1 MLPTPHFAAG
11 TPVVGLDETKHH
23 HVVLRS
29 LADYMSEVCETAA
42 IRAGFPLPLGA
53 YEFEGGVN
61 FALFS
66 RDATRVRLEFFGAA
80 EDSRASRVVDLDPA
94 RNRTGDIWHIWIKGI
109 EPGQLYAY
117 RVDGPHKPEVGQL
130 FDFERLLLDPFAT
143 AIKRSKEPNVAPKC
157 VFTRQDFDWGDDRAP
172 QHSWSQ
178 TLMYETHVR
187 GLTAHESSA
196 ARFPGTFR
204 GLMEKIPYLK
214 DLGVTAVELQPV
226 QEFDAT
232 ECRARDPRTGETLR
246 NYWGYDPISF
256 FAPNGAYSSAGDSG
270 EQTAEFKEM
279 VRQLHAAGIEV
290 IIDIVLGHTGEFDE
304 HGPFLS
310 WRGIDNP
317 VYYCLAK
324 DKRHYLDAAG
334 AGNTINANH
343 PVVRQLILSALR
355 YWVMDMHVD
364 GFRFDL
370 AAILGRDSSGQVL
383 KNPPLLE
390 QIAEDPVLRN
400 TKLIAEAWDAAG
412 AYQVGSFS
420 ERRWAE
426 WNGRYRDDVRRF
438 WRGDAGMLAS
448 FASRIC
454 GSEDLYA
461 SSGKGPECSINFVSC
476 HDGFTLNDLVSYRC
490 KHNLAN
496 GASDCDGVDQNYS
509 ANYGTEGPSED
520 PAIEAIRKRQIKN
533 FLLTLCVSRGVPM
546 LLGGDEFRR
555 TQRGNNNAYCQ
566 DNEVSWYDWSG
577 LDRNGD
583 IHDFV
588 RRMISF
594 RRAHPVLSR
603 ESFYTS
609 AEVSWFT
616 PEAAVPDW
624 DDADAR
630 AVGWLI
636 RDCAGTDALY
646 LMFNAED
653 KPVSFLIPAAPAG
666 YQWRLEVDTA
676 TDLPVSGA
684 EPAVPAGKSRTI
696 DSRSSAV
703 LVAIPV

>member
-1 MLPTPHFAAG
+1 MA
-11 TPVVGLDETKHH
+11 
-23 HVVLRS
+23 
-29 LADYMSEVCETAA
+29 EVCETDAV
-42 IRAGFPLPLGA
+42 RAGFPLPLGA

-66 RDATRVRLEFFGAA
+66 RDATRVRLEFFAAA
-80 EDSRASRVVDLDPA
+80 EDSRPSRVTDLDPA
-94 RNRTGDIWHIWIKGI
+94 RHRTGDIWHIWIKGI

-117 RVDGPHKPEVGQL
+117 RVDGPHKPDAGQL

-143 AIKRSKEPNVAPKC
+143 AIKRPKAHNVPPKC
-157 VFTRQDFDWGDDRAP
+157 VVTRQDFDWGNDRAP
-172 QHSWSQ
+172 RRPWSQ
-178 TLMYETHVR
+178 TLIYETHVR
-187 GLTAHESSA
+187 GLTAHESSQ

-226 QEFDAT
+226 QEFDAN
-232 ECRARDPRTGETLR
+232 ECRARDPRTGKTLR

-256 FAPNGAYSSAGDSG
+256 FAPNGAYSSAGDCG

-290 IIDIVLGHTGEFDE
+290 IIDIVLSHTGEFDE
-304 HGPFLS
+304 HGPCLS

-317 VYYCLAK
+317 IYYCLTK

-334 AGNTINANH
+334 TGNTINANH

-370 AAILGRDSSGQVL
+370 ASILGRDSSGAVM
-383 KNPPLLE
+383 KNAPLLE
-390 QIAEDPVLRN
+390 QIAEDPVLRD
-400 TKLIAEAWDAAG
+400 TKLIAEAWDEAG

-426 WNGRYRDDVRRF
+426 WNVRYRDDVRRF
-438 WRGDAGMLAS
+438 WRGDAGMLGA
-448 FASRIC
+448 FASRLC

-461 SSGKGPECSINFVSC
+461 SAGKGPQCSINFVAC
-476 HDGFTLNDLVSYRC
+476 HDGFTLNDLVTYRC

-496 GASDCDGVDQNYS
+496 GENDCDGADRNYS
-509 ANYGTEGPSED
+509 ANYGSEGPSKD
-520 PAIEAIRKRQIKN
+520 PAIETIRKRQIKN
-533 FLLTLCVSRGVPM
+533 FLLTLFVSRGVPM

-555 TQRGNNNAYCQ
+555 TQGGNNNAYCQ
-566 DNEVSWYDWSG
+566 DNDVSWYDWDE
-577 LDRNGD
+577 LERNAD
-583 IHDFV
+583 IYDFV
-588 RRMISF
+588 KRMIAF
-594 RRAHPVLSR
+594 RASHPVLSR

-609 AEVSWFT
+609 TDVSWFT
-616 PEAAVPDW
+616 PAAAVPNW
-624 DDADAR
+624 SATDAR
-630 AVGWLI
+630 ALGCLI
-636 RDCAGTDALY
+636 RDAGCSDALY

-653 KPVSFLIPAAPAG
+653 RPLPFLIPPAPAG
-666 YQWRLEVDTA
+666 CRWHSSIDTA
-676 TDLPVSGA
+676 ADLPVSGA
-684 EPAVPAGKSRTI
+684 GPQVPAGEPRVLE
-696 DSRSSAV
+696 SRSSVV
-703 LVAIPV
+703 LVAVPFLEV